1 MSQIVSL
8 LFIMPGNHHEEICH
22 QLQQHSICNTT
33 ALLAHYMCRVLETS
47 IIMLLILGLQ
57 I

>member
-8 LFIMPGNHHEEICH
+8 LFIMPGNYHEVICH

-33 ALLAHYMCRVLETS
+33 ALLVHYMYMVLET
-47 IIMLLILGLQ
+47 
-57 I
+57 

>member
-8 LFIMPGNHHEEICH
+8 LFIMPGNHHEVICH
-22 QLQQHSICNTT
+22 QLQYSICNTT
-33 ALLAHYMCRVLETS
+33 ALLVHYMYMVLETS